1 MADKKTKKKATTRK
15 PIDKAQANETLQNV
29 FEACN
34 QSPNAVAVDQLL
46 EQKKAMVHPYNVW
59 IVVSIIALIL
69 TFLSP
74 LALNPMSNRVKG
86 GSSSSD
92 VTITSH
98 QIENGHFI
106 MTLSGDFIDYSSIYA
121 MDANGKKI
129 FPDAYSAADGTVS
142 IPYNGNQEL
151 NIFISDY
158 NAKQLHLLLSPKE

>member
-1 MADKKTKKKATTRK
+1 MADKRKNTEQNKT
-15 PIDKAQANETLQNV
+15 IDKAQANETLQSV

-34 QSPNAVAVDQLL
+34 QSPNAVAIDQLL

-74 LALNPMSNRVKG
+74 LALNPMSNRAKG
-86 GSSSSD
+86 GKASTD
-92 VTITSH
+92 ITITSH
-98 QIENGHFI
+98 QIENDHFI

-121 MDANGKKI
+121 LDANGKKI

-142 IPYNGNQEL
+142 IPYNGSQEL
-151 NIFISDY
+151 NIFVSDY